1 VPFQSLGA
9 HPSLARALALKGYEQ
24 PTPVQSS
31 VLAPGLKGRDLL
43 VSSRTGSG
51 KTVAFG
57 LVLADALLGDQ
68 PAFPRASAPL
78 GLVVAPTRELA
89 IQVQR
94 ELSWLFAD
102 AGGRVAACVGGM
114 DARREARA
122 LSDGAHLV
130 VGTPGRLLDHHRRKT
145 LDLSKLRAL
154 VLDEAD
160 EMLDMG
166 FREELEAILAASPA
180 ERRTILFSATLP
192 KPIVEL
198 AKKYTNDPVRVA
210 ATNPREAHEDIAWRA
225 HVVATSER
233 EHAIVNVLRRIEPES
248 ALVFRS
254 TREAAHHTSSSLA
267 ERGFAAVAISGEL
280 TQGERTRALK
290 ELRDGRARVLVATDV
305 AARGLDLPGI
315 ELVLHGDP
323 PRDPQALQHRSGRT
337 GRAGKKGLAVM
348 LASPSERYKLERMLK
363 EIGAVVEWKPVP
375 TADEIRACD
384 EERLAARLDAMDGE
398 TSEDE
403 LVAAKRLLEGRDP
416 IHVAAALVRLERAR
430 LPAPEDL
437 PDTATTA
444 ARQVPTARGPRA
456 PRGGPPKECVWF
468 RVGIGREK
476 NADPKWIL
484 PLLCRRGGVTRD
496 EIGKIIIEERQT
508 RFEVARDVADRF
520 REEAAKPDPRAPG
533 VRIDLF
539 RGAPP
544 AADRPAMRTTNRPV
558 GRTAD
563 RAAPE
568 RAAPFPRTGAGHRE
582 RSGDGHKLPT
592 RKPPRK

>member
-1 VPFQSLGA
+1 VPFHSLGA
-9 HPSLARALALKGYEQ
+9 HPSLARALALHGYDQ
-24 PTPVQSS
+24 PTPVQSA
-31 VLAPGLKGRDLL
+31 VLAPELRERDLL

-57 LVLADALLGDQ
+57 LVLADALLGEA
-68 PAFPRASAPL
+68 PSFGAGERPL

-89 IQVQR
+89 MQVQR
-94 ELSWLFAD
+94 ELAWLYAE
-102 AGGRVAACVGGM
+102 AGGRVVACVGGM

-122 LSDGAHLV
+122 LSEGAHIV

-145 LDLSKLRAL
+145 LDLSGLRAL

-166 FREELEAILAASPA
+166 FREELEAILAAAPA

-198 AKKYTNDPVRVA
+198 SKKYTRDPVRVA
-210 ATNPREAHEDIAWRA
+210 ATNPREAHEDISWQA
-225 HVVATSER
+225 HVVAASER
-233 EHAIVNVLRRIEPES
+233 EHAIVNVLRRLEPES
-248 ALVFRS
+248 ALVFRA
-254 TREAAHHTSSSLA
+254 TREAAHHTSSSLS

-323 PRDPQALQHRSGRT
+323 PRDPQALAHRSGRT
-337 GRAGKKGLAVM
+337 GRAGKKGLAVL
-348 LASPSERYKLERMLK
+348 LAAPNERYKVERMLK
-363 EIGAVVEWKPVP
+363 EIGAPVKWTPVP
-375 TADEIRACD
+375 TAEEIRACD

-398 TSEDE
+398 TSEEE
-403 LVAAKRLLEGRDP
+403 LTAARRLLEGRDP

-430 LPAPEDL
+430 LPSPEDL
-437 PDTATTA
+437 PETGTA
-444 ARQVPTARGPRA
+444 ARHLPAPRGERKA
-456 PRGGPPKECVWF
+456 RGGPPADCVWF
-468 RVGIGREK
+468 RIGMGREK

-496 EIGKIIIEERQT
+496 EIGKIVVEERQT
-508 RFEVARDVADRF
+508 RFEVARAAAERF
-520 REEAAKPDPRAPG
+520 QAAAAKPDPRAPG
-533 VRIDLF
+533 VRIDPWK
-539 RGAPP
+539 GPP
-544 AADRPAMRTTNRPV
+544 PVDRPHSARPH
-558 GRTAD
+558 
-563 RAAPE
+563 AARP
-568 RAAPFPRTGAGHRE
+568 TGA
-582 RSGDGHKLPT
+582 RSGTGHSESRGEGGARP
-592 RKPPRK
+592 PPRKAPRR